1 MRELANYYGE
11 KIVYRNVPLSSETFL
26 TGIRGRVIDLT
37 VDVRPA
43 DGSTMY
49 RSFRMNLAK
58 DGEHVTT
65 IRYKPET
72 GIVRVDRSRCGLRFD
87 IVHMREF
94 PVYSKHGQ
102 IRLRCILD
110 KRSLELF
117 VNDGEQAA
125 SFVLYT
131 DESADVISFEAD
143 GEVRMDVEKYDL
155 VFDEKEE

>member
-1 MRELANYYGE
+1 M
-11 KIVYRNVPLSSETFL
+11 
-26 TGIRGRVIDLT
+26 
-37 VDVRPA
+37 
-43 DGSTMY
+43 
-49 RSFRMNLAK
+49 
-58 DGEHVTT
+58 
-65 IRYKPET
+65 
-72 GIVRVDRSRCGLRFD
+72 RVDRSRCGLRFD

-131 DESADVISFEAD
+131 DEAADVISFEAD

-155 VFDEKEE
+155 IFGEKEE